1 MTEEFAG
8 RDRNL
13 TDYTA
18 ELVAAYV
25 SNNHVALG
33 DLPALIAIVQ
43 DALSALSA
51 ATMPGSTQARSEPL
65 TDAQIRKSITPDALI
80 SFIDGKPYKSLK
92 RHLTKHGLDPQ
103 SYRRQYGLPVDYPMV
118 AASYSERRS
127 EISRFISL
135 GSRQLG
141 RAPLNG
147 DA

>member
-1 MTEEFAG
+1 MTDEFEG
-8 RDRNL
+8 RSRTGVDHA
-13 TDYTA
+13 A
-18 ELVAAYV
+18 EIVAAYV

-43 DALSALSA
+43 DGLAGLSA
-51 ATMPGSTQARSEPL
+51 AIVPGSEEASPEPQ
-65 TDAQIRKSITPDALI
+65 TPAQIRKSITPDALI

-127 EISRFISL
+127 EISREIGLRNSGL
-135 GSRQLG
+135 ARGEMVH
-141 RAPLNG
+141 
-147 DA
+147 